1 MTRST
6 SRGLSSR
13 AKRVGIRTIRRWLH
27 GSVAVISAQDHID
40 QIIHAELVG
49 AIIQPEQIRA
59 FIHPVVVAIVY
70 RSRDDI
76 AEAEEIQ
83 RLRREKAQG

>member
-1 MTRST
+1 M
-6 SRGLSSR
+6 RG
-13 AKRVGIRTIRRWLH
+13 AGIRTIRRWLR

-49 AIIQPEQIRA
+49 AIILPEQIRA
-59 FIHPVVVAIVY
+59 FIHPVVVVF
-70 RSRDDI
+70 RSPDDI

-83 RLRREKAQG
+83 RLRREKAQD